1 MGVFLDNSIK
11 NVVDELNV
19 RYFLPDIQRE
29 YVWLKKADEKK
40 IEQLFD
46 SILRGYPIGSFLF
59 WKLQK
64 EYIAKS
70 DEQDENKLNF
80 QLYQFLTNYD
90 ERKPH
95 NEKIYIEQIR
105 RDDLSIVLD
114 GQQRL
119 TSLYLGLKG
128 TRTLKKKGARSDNPN
143 AYEEKRLYL
152 NLKHQPNMD
161 NPEYNYQFEF
171 HAKAPT
177 NDEKRFWFKVGDILE
192 LESGVLNYVQKH
204 QKHGLEENEL
214 ILLEKLKD
222 AFHTKQLI
230 SFFEEKEKNL
240 NKVLNIFIRV
250 NSGGV
255 KLSYSDLLM
264 SILTA
269 SFSSDIREKMNE
281 LVDALKLKGF
291 PNVEQDQVLK
301 TCLLLIGSNTTF
313 ELKNFNKNNVKE
325 IEENWEKITEN
336 IYNAAELLETFGYVK
351 YLGSAYILS
360 SLAYFYFLKQKMD
373 KNDEEQ
379 ALKFVRN
386 AQIMGYFGGSTD
398 TKLSIISHNIKEAR
412 AFEIFNHNLAKHQ
425 TCPLKITNDAIE
437 GMVFFDRPTKVFP
450 ILQILYP
457 NLNYKT
463 TTFHI
468 DHIYPKSKFKKE
480 NEKLDKDFYE
490 CGNHLYNLQLL
501 EGTENSTKK
510 DKDPEVWLKEE
521 YKNEQAQT
529 QAIEEYKKRNYIDPR
544 LKLEWENIKEFRKKR
559 EEAIIKRLKEV
570 LLPQS

>member
-64 EYIAKS
+64 EDIARS
-70 DEQDENKLNF
+70 DEQDEKKLNF
-80 QLYQFLTNYD
+80 QLYQFITNYD
-90 ERKPH
+90 ERKSH
-95 NEKIYIEQIR
+95 NEKIHIEQIR
-105 RDDLSIVLD
+105 RDELYIVLD

-119 TSLYLGLKG
+119 TSLYIGLKG
-128 TRTLKKKGARSDNPN
+128 TRTLKKKGARYDNPN

-161 NPEYNYQFEF
+161 NPEDNYQFEF
-171 HAKAPT
+171 HAKVPT
-177 NDEKRFWFKVGDILE
+177 NDKDHFWFKVGGILE
-192 LESGVLNYVQKH
+192 LESVWNYAKDHGIEGNALN
-204 QKHGLEENEL
+204 
-214 ILLEKLKD
+214 LLERLKD
-222 AFHTKQLI
+222 AFCTKQLI
-230 SFFEEKEKNL
+230 SSFEEKEKNL

-281 LVDALKLKGF
+281 LVDALKDKGF
-291 PNVEQDQVLK
+291 PNMEQDQVLK
-301 TCLLLIGSNTTF
+301 TCLLLIGKDTTF
-313 ELKNFNKNNVKE
+313 ELKNFNKNNIKE
-325 IEENWEKITEN
+325 IEENWEKITES
-336 IYNAAELLETFGYVK
+336 IYDAAKLLETFGYAK

-360 SLAYFYFLKQKMD
+360 TLAYFYFLRQKMD

-386 AQIMGYFGGSTD
+386 AQIMGYFSGSTD
-398 TKLSIISHNIKEAR
+398 TKLSIISHSIKEAR
-412 AFEIFNHNLAKHQ
+412 AFEAFNHNLAKHE
-425 TCPLKITNDAIE
+425 TNPLKITNDAIE
-437 GMVFFDRPTKVFP
+437 SMVFFDRYPRVFP
-450 ILQILYP
+450 VLQILYP

-480 NEKLDKDFYE
+480 NNKLDKDFYE

-501 EGTENSTKK
+501 EGQENSAKK
-510 DKDPEVWLKEE
+510 DKDPEAWLKEE
-521 YKNEQAQT
+521 YKND
-529 QAIEEYKKRNYIDPR
+529 QAIEEYKKRNYIDPT
-544 LKLEWENIKEFRKKR
+544 LKLEWENIKEFRETR
-559 EEAIIKRLKEV
+559 EKAIIKRLKEV

>member
-1 MGVFLDNSIK
+1 MGVFLDRSIK
-11 NVVDELNV
+11 EVVDELNG

-59 WKLQK
+59 WKLPK
-64 EYIAKS
+64 EDIAKS
-70 DEQDENKLNF
+70 DEQDSDKLNF
-80 QLYQFLTNYD
+80 QLYQFITNYD

-95 NEKIYIEQIR
+95 NEKIHIEQIK
-105 RDDLSIVLD
+105 RDDLYIVLD

-119 TSLYLGLKG
+119 TSLYIGLKG
-128 TRTLKKKGARSDNPN
+128 TRTLKKKKARNGNPN

-161 NPEYNYQFEF
+161 NPEDNYEFEF
-171 HAKAPT
+171 HAQKPE
-177 NDEKRFWFKVGDILE
+177 NDKKHWWFKVGDILE
-192 LESGVLNYVQKH
+192 LESLLNYAQE
-204 QKHGLEENEL
+204 HGLKNNEL
-214 ILLEKLKD
+214 KLLEKLND
-222 AFHTKQLI
+222 AFRTKQLI
-230 SFFEEKEKNL
+230 SYFEETEKNL

-269 SFSSDIREKMNE
+269 SFSSDIRERMNE
-281 LVDALKLKGF
+281 LVDALKDKDFSNMG
-291 PNVEQDQVLK
+291 QDQVLK
-301 TCLLLIGSNTTF
+301 TCLLLIGKDTTF
-313 ELKNFNKNNVKE
+313 ELKNFNKQNIKE
-325 IEENWEKITEN
+325 IEDNWEKITES
-336 IYNAAELLETFGYVK
+336 IYNAAKLLENFGYAG

-360 SLAYFYFLKQKMD
+360 SLAYFYFLNSNSKM
-373 KNDEEQ
+373 NESDEKQ
-379 ALKFVRN
+379 ALKFVHN
-386 AQIMGYFGGSTD
+386 AQITSYFTPSTD
-398 TKLSIISHNIKEAR
+398 TKLSIIANSMKDAQT
-412 AFEIFNHNLAKHQ
+412 FESFNHNLAKHE
-425 TCPLKITNDAIE
+425 TSPLKITNDAIGE
-437 GMVFFDRPTKVFP
+437 MMCSSSHARVFP

-457 NLNYKT
+457 NLKYKT

-480 NEKLDKDFYE
+480 NKKLDKDFYE

-501 EGTENSTKK
+501 EGQENSAKK

-521 YKNEQAQT
+521 YKDE
-529 QAIEEYKKRNYIDPR
+529 QAIEEYKKRNYIDPN
-544 LKLEWENIKEFRKKR
+544 LKLEWENIKEFRETR
-559 EEAIIKRLKEV
+559 EEAIIKKLKEA
-570 LLPQS
+570 LLPKS

>member
-64 EYIAKS
+64 EDIAKS
-70 DEQDENKLNF
+70 DEQDSDKLNF
-80 QLYQFLTNYD
+80 QLYQFITNYD
-90 ERKPH
+90 ERNPH
-95 NEKIYIEQIR
+95 NEKIHIEQIR

-119 TSLYLGLKG
+119 TSLYIGLKG
-128 TRTLKKKGARSDNPN
+128 TRTLRKKWAKNDNPN
-143 AYEEKRLYL
+143 AYEKKRLYL

-161 NPEYNYQFEF
+161 NPEDNYQFEF
-171 HAKAPT
+171 HAQKPE
-177 NDEKRFWFKVGDILE
+177 NDKEHWWFKVGDILE
-192 LESGVLNYVQKH
+192 LESVWNYAKDHGIEGNALN
-204 QKHGLEENEL
+204 
-214 ILLEKLKD
+214 LLEKLNK
-222 AFHTKQLI
+222 AFHTDQLI

-291 PNVEQDQVLK
+291 PNVGQDQVLK
-301 TCLLLIGSNTTF
+301 TCLLLIGKDTTF

-325 IEENWEKITEN
+325 IEENWKKITES
-336 IYNAAELLETFGYVK
+336 IYDAAKLLENFGCADH
-351 YLGSAYILS
+351 LGSAYILS
-360 SLAYFYFLKQKMD
+360 TLAYFYFLNPKMD
-373 KNDEEQ
+373 KNDEKQ

-398 TKLSIISHNIKEAR
+398 TKLSIIAHSIKETR
-412 AFEIFNHNLAKHQ
+412 TFEAFNHNLAKHQ

-437 GMVFFDRPTKVFP
+437 GMVFLNSHTRAFP
-450 ILQILYP
+450 VLQILYP

-480 NEKLDKDFYE
+480 NEKLDKEFYKCE
-490 CGNHLYNLQLL
+490 NHLYNLQLL

-521 YKNEQAQT
+521 YKNEQA
-529 QAIEEYKKRNYIDPR
+529 IEEYKKRNYIDPK

>member
-1 MGVFLDNSIK
+1 MSMFLDKSIK
-11 NVVDELNV
+11 DVVDGLNV

-29 YVWLKKADEKK
+29 YVWLQKADEKK

-64 EYIAKS
+64 EDIAKS
-70 DEQDENKLNF
+70 EEQDSDKLNF
-80 QLYQFLTNYD
+80 QLYQFITNYD

-95 NEKIYIEQIR
+95 NEKIRIEQIK
-105 RDDLSIVLD
+105 RDDLYIVLD

-119 TSLYLGLKG
+119 TSLYIGLKG
-128 TRTLKKKGARSDNPN
+128 TRTLKKKNAKINNPN

-152 NLKHQPNMD
+152 NLKRQPNMD
-161 NPEYNYQFEF
+161 NPEDNYQFEF
-171 HAKAPT
+171 HAQKPE
-177 NDEKRFWFKVGDILE
+177 NDKKHWWFKVGDILE
-192 LESGVLNYVQKH
+192 LKSVVNYTREHELGDKES
-204 QKHGLEENEL
+204 E
-214 ILLEKLKD
+214 LLETLNK
-222 AFHTKQLI
+222 AFHDKQLI
-230 SFFEEKEKNL
+230 SFFEETEKNL

-269 SFSSDIREKMNE
+269 SFSSDIRKKMNE
-281 LVDALKLKGF
+281 LVDALKDKGF
-291 PNVEQDQVLK
+291 SNMGKDQVLK
-301 TCLLLIGSNTTF
+301 TCLLLIGKDTTF
-313 ELKNFNKNNVKE
+313 ELKNFNKKNIKE
-325 IEENWEKITEN
+325 IEENWEKITES
-336 IYNAAELLETFGYVK
+336 IYNAAKLLENFGYAG

-360 SLAYFYFLKQKMD
+360 TLAYFYFLNPKMNEND
-373 KNDEEQ
+373 KEQ

-386 AQIMGYFGGSTD
+386 AQITSYFSSTTD
-398 TKLSIISHNIKEAR
+398 TKLSAIAHSIKESR
-412 AFEIFNHNLAKHQ
+412 TFEAFNHNLAKHQ
-425 TCPLKITNDAIE
+425 TWPLKITNDAIE
-437 GMVFFDRPTKVFP
+437 EMMCSSSHALVFP

-463 TTFHI
+463 TIFHI

-480 NEKLDKDFYE
+480 NKKLDKDF

-501 EGTENSTKK
+501 EGAENSAKK

-521 YKNEQAQT
+521 YKDEK
-529 QAIEEYKKRNYIDPR
+529 AIEEYKKRNYIDPT
-544 LKLEWENIKEFRKKR
+544 LKLEWENIKESR
-559 EEAIIKRLKEV
+559 ETREKAIIKKLKEV
-570 LLPQS
+570 LLPKS

>member
-1 MGVFLDNSIK
+1 MAFLLGFRSDPKARGK
-11 NVVDELNV
+11 NLK
-19 RYFLPDIQRE
+19 LS
-29 YVWLKKADEKK
+29 WLKKADEKK

-64 EYIAKS
+64 EDIAKS
-70 DEQDENKLNF
+70 DEQDEKKLNF
-80 QLYQFLTNYD
+80 QLYQFITNYD

-95 NEKIYIEQIR
+95 NEKIYIEQIS
-105 RDDLSIVLD
+105 RDELCIVLD

-119 TSLYLGLKG
+119 TSLYIGLKG

-161 NPEYNYQFEF
+161 NPEDNYQFEF
-171 HAKAPT
+171 HAKAST
-177 NDEKRFWFKVGDILE
+177 NDKNNFWFKVGDILE
-192 LESGVLNYVQKH
+192 LESVWNYAKDHGIEGNALN
-204 QKHGLEENEL
+204 
-214 ILLEKLKD
+214 LLEKLKD
-222 AFHTKQLI
+222 AFHIKQLI

-281 LVDALKLKGF
+281 LVDALKDKGF

-301 TCLLLIGSNTTF
+301 TCLLLIGKDTTF

-325 IEENWEKITEN
+325 IEENWEKITES
-336 IYNAAELLETFGYVK
+336 IYDAAKLLETFGYVK

-360 SLAYFYFLKQKMD
+360 TLAYFYFLKQKMD

-386 AQIMGYFGGSTD
+386 AQITGYFGGSTD
-398 TKLSIISHNIKEAR
+398 TKLNIIAHSIKEAR
-412 AFEIFNHNLAKHQ
+412 AFEAFNHNLAKHQ

-437 GMVFFDRPTKVFP
+437 DMVFFDRYSRVFP
-450 ILQILYP
+450 VLQILCP

-480 NEKLDKDFYE
+480 NEKLDKDFYD

-501 EGTENSTKK
+501 EGTENSAKK
-510 DKDPEVWLKEE
+510 DKDPEVWFKEE
-521 YKNEQAQT
+521 YKNEQAQA
-529 QAIEEYKKRNYIDPR
+529 QAIRR
-544 LKLEWENIKEFRKKR
+544 
-559 EEAIIKRLKEV
+559 V
-570 LLPQS
+570 

>member
-1 MGVFLDNSIK
+1 M
-11 NVVDELNV
+11 
-19 RYFLPDIQRE
+19 PDIQRE

-64 EYIAKS
+64 EDIARS
-70 DEQDENKLNF
+70 DEQDEKKLNF
-80 QLYQFLTNYD
+80 QLYQFITNYD

-95 NEKIYIEQIR
+95 NEKIYIEQIN
-105 RDDLSIVLD
+105 RDELYIVLD

-119 TSLYLGLKG
+119 TSLYIGLKG
-128 TRTLKKKGARSDNPN
+128 TRTLKKNRARYDNPN

-161 NPEYNYQFEF
+161 NPEDNYQFEF
-171 HAKAPT
+171 YAKAPT
-177 NDEKRFWFKVGDILE
+177 NDKDHFWFKVGDILE
-192 LESGVLNYVQKH
+192 LESVWNYAKDHGIEGNALN
-204 QKHGLEENEL
+204 
-214 ILLEKLKD
+214 LLEKLNK
-222 AFHTKQLI
+222 AFHTDQLI

-240 NKVLNIFIRV
+240 DKVLNIFIRV
-250 NSGGV
+250 NSGGA

-269 SFSSDIREKMNE
+269 SFSSDIREKMNA
-281 LVDALKLKGF
+281 LVDALKDKGF
-291 PNVEQDQVLK
+291 PSVGKDQVLK
-301 TCLLLIGSNTTF
+301 TCLLLIGKDTTF

-325 IEENWEKITEN
+325 IEENWEKITES
-336 IYNAAELLETFGYVK
+336 IYDAAKLLGTFGYAGL
-351 YLGSAYILS
+351 LGSAYILS

-386 AQIMGYFGGSTD
+386 AQITGYFGGSTD
-398 TKLSIISHNIKEAR
+398 TKLSIIAHSIKEAR
-412 AFEIFNHNLAKHQ
+412 TFEAFNHNLATHQ
-425 TCPLKITNDAIE
+425 TNPLKITNDAIE
-437 GMVFFDRPTKVFP
+437 DMVFFNSHFRVFP
-450 ILQILYP
+450 VLQILYP

-490 CGNHLYNLQLL
+490 NHLYNLQIL
-501 EGTENSTKK
+501 EGAENSAKK

-521 YKNEQAQT
+521 YKNEQA
-529 QAIEEYKKRNYIDPR
+529 IEEYKKRNYIDPK

-559 EEAIIKRLKEV
+559 EEAILTKLKEV

>member
-1 MGVFLDNSIK
+1 MGVFLDKSIK
-11 NVVDELNV
+11 DVVGELNV

-64 EYIAKS
+64 EDIAKS
-70 DEQDENKLNF
+70 DEQDSDKLNF
-80 QLYQFLTNYD
+80 QLYQFITNYD

-95 NEKIYIEQIR
+95 NEKIRIEEIR
-105 RDDLSIVLD
+105 RDDLYIVLD

-119 TSLYLGLKG
+119 TSLYIGLKG
-128 TRTLKKKGARSDNPN
+128 TRTLKKKNAKINNPN

-161 NPEYNYQFEF
+161 KPEDNYQFEF
-171 HAKAPT
+171 HAKTPE
-177 NDEKRFWFKVGDILE
+177 NDKNHFWFKVGDILE
-192 LESGVLNYVQKH
+192 LKSVVNYTREHKLGDGES
-204 QKHGLEENEL
+204 E
-214 ILLEKLKD
+214 LLETLNK
-222 AFHTKQLI
+222 AFHDKQLI
-230 SFFEEKEKNL
+230 SFFEETEKNL

-281 LVDALKLKGF
+281 LVDALKDKGF
-291 PNVEQDQVLK
+291 SNVGQDQVLK
-301 TCLLLIGSNTTF
+301 TCLLLIGKDTTF
-313 ELKNFNKNNVKE
+313 ELKNFNKKNIKE
-325 IEENWEKITEN
+325 IEDKWEKITES
-336 IYNAAELLETFGYVK
+336 IYNAAKLLENFGYVK

-360 SLAYFYFLKQKMD
+360 SLAYFYFLNSKMD
-373 KNDEEQ
+373 KNNEEQ

-386 AQIMGYFGGSTD
+386 AQITSYFTPSTD
-398 TKLSIISHNIKEAR
+398 TKLSAIAHSIKEAR
-412 AFEIFNHNLAKHQ
+412 TFEAFNHNLAKHQ
-425 TCPLKITNDAIE
+425 TWPLKITNDAIE
-437 GMVFFDRPTKVFP
+437 DMMYSSSDARVFP

-468 DHIYPKSKFKKE
+468 D
-480 NEKLDKDFYE
+480 
-490 CGNHLYNLQLL
+490 
-501 EGTENSTKK
+501 
-510 DKDPEVWLKEE
+510 
-521 YKNEQAQT
+521 
-529 QAIEEYKKRNYIDPR
+529 
-544 LKLEWENIKEFRKKR
+544 
-559 EEAIIKRLKEV
+559 
-570 LLPQS
+570 